1 MKKLILLFLLSHSNL
16 FAVEITGNAYID
28 NKLVY
33 IEKHNATIEP
43 NGIYKII
50 ETSYLDTKGKEFAK
64 IKSDFTYHHFIPNVV
79 FDDYRFKYNEKIKVS
94 EKLNNVLIEK
104 NENNQTSSS
113 TLELFPNSV
122 LGQGF
127 HNFIVTNFEKIL
139 KNSTEVNFVI
149 SARGDQYKF
158 EIKLE
163 KIEQNLV
170 TIKVFP
176 SNYLIRAFVSP
187 IVLVYDKT
195 DLSLVSFLGLSN
207 LENEKRKSQE
217 VFIKYTKGPKT

>member
-1 MKKLILLFLLSHSNL
+1 L
-16 FAVEITGNAYID
+16 
-28 NKLVY
+28 
-33 IEKHNATIEP
+33 
-43 NGIYKII
+43 
-50 ETSYLDTKGKEFAK
+50 
-64 IKSDFTYHHFIPNVV
+64 
-79 FDDYRFKYNEKIKVS
+79 
-94 EKLNNVLIEK
+94 LIEK

-113 TLELFPNSV
+113 TLEIFPNSV

-149 SARGDQYKF
+149 PARSDQYKF

-187 IVLVYDKT
+187 IILVYDKT
-195 DLSLVSFLGLSN
+195 DLSLVSFTGLSN
-207 LENEKRKSQE
+207 LENEKRKSN
-217 VFIKYTKGPKT
+217 YY